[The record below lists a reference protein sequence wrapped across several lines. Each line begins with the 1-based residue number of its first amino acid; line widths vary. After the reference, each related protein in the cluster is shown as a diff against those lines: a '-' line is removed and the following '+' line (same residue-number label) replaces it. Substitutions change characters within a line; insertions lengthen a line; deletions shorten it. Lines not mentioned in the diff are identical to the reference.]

1 MTTYTIVNMTPHAI
15 TVVGHDPI
23 PPSGDV
29 ARVSVT
35 DTPAG
40 YIGDYPV
47 SVQETGEVEG
57 LPDPVPGVYYIVS
70 TMVRLA
76 LPDRLDLLSPGQL
89 VRDDAGRPIGC
100 QTLNRNG
107 GV

>member
-1 MTTYTIVNMTPHAI
+1 MTTIVNLTPHAI
-15 TVVGHDPI
+15 TVVGHGTI

-29 ARVSVT
+29 ARVSVR
-35 DTPAG
+35 DIPASDVG
-40 YIGDYPV
+40 GYPV
-47 SVQETGEVEG
+47 STQQTGDVTD
-57 LPDPVPGVYYIVS
+57 LPGPVPGVYYLVS

-76 LPDRLDLLSPGQL
+76 LPDRMDLLSPGQL

-107 GV
+107 GA

>member
-40 YIGDYPV
+40 YIADYPV
-47 SVQETGEVEG
+47 SVQETGTVEG
-57 LPDPVPGVYYIVS
+57 LPGPKHGVYYIVS
-70 TMVRLA
+70 SLVRLA
-76 LPDRLDLLSPGQL
+76 LPDRNDLLSPGQL
-89 VRDDAGRPIGC
+89 VRDDEGRPVGC
-100 QTLNRNG
+100 RTLTRNG